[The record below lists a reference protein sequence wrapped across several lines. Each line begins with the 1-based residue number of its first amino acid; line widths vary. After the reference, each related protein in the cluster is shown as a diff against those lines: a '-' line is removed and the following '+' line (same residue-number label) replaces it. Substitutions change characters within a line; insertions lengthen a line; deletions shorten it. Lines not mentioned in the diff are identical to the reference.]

1 MLTILFTVLFTLVM
15 VALAAVLAVGALL
28 IGFYYLV
35 SGIASVFGEAKELK
49 AAHDLKKA
57 DKVSCPFS
65 DSEEN

>member
-49 AAHDLKKA
+49 EQHDLKKA

-65 DSEEN
+65 EEN